1 MLYLPQPHLFQT
13 MAINDFVQKAVFLGL
28 GVASY
33 AGEKVSETLNDL
45 PGLSEQMRK
54 AVDEMVSK
62 GEMSAEEARKAV
74 DELMRRAQTGDF
86 NQNTPPSDVP
96 KPQPRNIEISDET
109 DPIPPESAVT
119 KTTSSDNIDVDA
131 MRRQVQDLQDELRRL
146 RKN

>member
-1 MLYLPQPHLFQT
+1 
-13 MAINDFVQKAVFLGL
+13 MALNDLVQKAVFLGL

-74 DELMRRAQTGDF
+74 DELMRRAQAGDF
-86 NQNTPPSDVP
+86 SQNNTPSDVP

-119 KTTSSDNIDVDA
+119 PTTSDNIDVDA

>member
-1 MLYLPQPHLFQT
+1 
-13 MAINDFVQKAVFLGL
+13 MAINDLVQKAVYLGL

-74 DELMRRAQTGDF
+74 DELMRRAQAGNFGQD
-86 NQNTPPSDVP
+86 NPPSDVP

-119 KTTSSDNIDVDA
+119 ETTSDNIDVDS

-146 RKN
+146 RKE